1 MAYISLYRKWR
12 PQTFEEVVGQEY
24 VTRTLANAVRS
35 GNIAHAY
42 LFAGPRGTGKTSTA
56 RILAKA
62 LNCEEGP
69 TPNPCNHCS
78 SCRSITDG
86 TSVDVVEIDAASNRG
101 IDDIRDLRERVIFT
115 PASSRVKVYILDE
128 AHMITK
134 EAFNAFL
141 KTLEEPPAHAVFVL
155 ATTEP
160 HKLPQTIL
168 SRCQRHDF
176 RSVPAPLL
184 AEYLRRV
191 AGEEGYRVTP
201 EALRLVARRARGS
214 VRDALVALEQLAS
227 YGDGVVEESDAAGFL
242 GLIEDEVLLEMGE
255 SLIGGDLQAVIS
267 MVERVHEEGR
277 DLAHFAA
284 QVQEHFRKVL
294 LLQHADLGAVDLE
307 VDEDSLRRLREQ
319 ASLLSPERTLHFI
332 AAMGR
337 AREEMKQSSSPRLV
351 LESALIAMAREDL
364 EGTPEAILARL
375 KRLEGKLEGMAH
387 REAATAAL
395 RGEARTGR
403 AATRSGGA
411 AAAVTEAEAA
421 GAGPEEIKAEAGAAE
436 VAAEPEGPRE
446 EPEAVVEEPAAA
458 VSREDSS
465 AAGLDLAAV
474 RKSWARVKERVR
486 EIKVPTHALL
496 LEGKPLRLEGDELVI
511 SFPSDRSFHYRE
523 LSKENHRRVVERAL
537 EEVLGAPLRV
547 SAVLEEGGRGSAEA
561 PAPVGKSRGSSVR
574 SRRAA
579 REGEAGGIPDTG
591 EDEGAVERQP
601 ETAPRRAPEDVEKE
615 VAAPVEKEAGAGE
628 AGKVKLLKDIFGA
641 EMVEEIKLQE

>member
-1 MAYISLYRKWR
+1 MAYVSLYRKRR

-24 VTRTLANAVRS
+24 VTRTLANAIRS

-69 TPNPCNHCS
+69 TPNPCNRCA
-78 SCRSITDG
+78 SCRSIADG

-176 RSVPAPLL
+176 RSVPAPLM
-184 AEYLRRV
+184 AEYLQRV

-227 YGDGVVEESDAAGFL
+227 YGEGVVEESDAAGFL
-242 GLIEDEVLLEMGE
+242 GLIEDEVLLETGE
-255 SLIGGDLQAVIS
+255 ALIGGDIRAVIS

-277 DLAHFAA
+277 DLAHFAI
-284 QVQEHFRKVL
+284 QVQDHFRKVL

-307 VDEDSLRRLREQ
+307 VDEGSMGRLREQ

-332 AAMGR
+332 ASMGR
-337 AREEMKQSSSPRLV
+337 AREEMRQSSSPRLV

-364 EGTPEAILARL
+364 EGTPEAVLARL
-375 KRLEGKLEGMAH
+375 RKLEDRLEGVGLPGAVPGAW
-387 REAATAAL
+387 RERAVSV
-395 RGEARTGR
+395 GR
-403 AATRSGGA
+403 AAPPGKQTGVA
-411 AAAVTEAEAA
+411 AGKEAA
-421 GAGPEEIKAEAGAAE
+421 GAESGRRGRSSAATE
-436 VAAEPEGPRE
+436 AAEPERLPGGRGPETAGTE
-446 EPEAVVEEPAAA
+446 EGPGGG
-458 VSREDSS
+458 DS
-465 AAGLDLAAV
+465 AAIGLDMSAV
-474 RKSWARVKERVR
+474 RRSWARVRERVR

-496 LEGKPLRLEGDELVI
+496 MEGKPLRLEGDELVI
-511 SFPSDRSFHYRE
+511 SFPPDRAFHCGE
-523 LSKENHRRVVERAL
+523 LGKENHRLVVERAL
-537 EEVLGAPLRV
+537 REVLGVPLRMR
-547 SAVLEEGGRGSAEA
+547 AVMEGEGRGPVAPPSQGRKQRVA
-561 PAPVGKSRGSSVR
+561 PAPEGGVEIKE
-574 SRRAA
+574 AA
-579 REGEAGGIPDTG
+579 GTPGAEGEV
-591 EDEGAVERQP
+591 EAVTPQP
-601 ETAPRRAPEDVEKE
+601 GTRPRGMPEDAEKE
-615 VAAPVEKEAGAGE
+615 VATPAGKESAGD
-628 AGKVKLLKDIFGA
+628 AGKVKLLKDVFGA

>member
-1 MAYISLYRKWR
+1 MAYVSLYRKWR

-24 VTRTLANAVRS
+24 VTRTLANAIRS

-69 TPNPCNHCS
+69 TPNPCNRCA

-176 RSVPAPLL
+176 RSVPAPLM
-184 AEYLRRV
+184 AEYLQKV

-227 YGDGVVEESDAAGFL
+227 YGEGMVEESDAAGFL
-242 GLIEDEVLLEMGE
+242 GLIEDEVLLETGKA
-255 SLIGGDLQAVIS
+255 LIGGDIRAVIS
-267 MVERVHEEGR
+267 IVEKVHEEGR
-277 DLAHFAA
+277 DLAHFAV
-284 QVQEHFRKVL
+284 QVQDHFRKVL

-307 VDEDSLRRLREQ
+307 VDEGSMGRLREQ

-332 AAMGR
+332 ASMGR

-351 LESALIAMAREDL
+351 LESALVAMAREDL

-375 KRLEGKLEGMAH
+375 RKLEDRLEGAGLPGAVPGAWREGPVSVGHVPPSGEEAGLAVAKEVAGTGPG
-387 REAATAAL
+387 RRGRRPAAT
-395 RGEARTGR
+395 E
-403 AATRSGGA
+403 
-411 AAAVTEAEAA
+411 
-421 GAGPEEIKAEAGAAE
+421 
-436 VAAEPEGPRE
+436 AAEPETSPGE
-446 EPEAVVEEPAAA
+446 GKPEAAEAEEGPGGGDAAKVELD
-458 VSREDSS
+458 VS
-465 AAGLDLAAV
+465 AV
-474 RKSWARVKERVR
+474 RKSWARVRERVR

-496 LEGKPLRLEGDELVI
+496 MEGKPFRLEGDELVI
-511 SFPSDRSFHYRE
+511 SFPPDRAFHCGE
-523 LSKENHRRVVERAL
+523 LGKENHRLVVERAL
-537 EEVLGAPLRV
+537 REVLGVPLRMR
-547 SAVLEEGGRGSAEA
+547 AVLEGEGRDSVGPISQGRKQHGPSAPKGDVEGKGAAGTPSAE
-561 PAPVGKSRGSSVR
+561 G
-574 SRRAA
+574 
-579 REGEAGGIPDTG
+579 EGEAVTPPPGT
-591 EDEGAVERQP
+591 R
-601 ETAPRRAPEDVEKE
+601 PRGMPEDVEKE
-615 VAAPVEKEAGAGE
+615 VAAPAGKESAGD
-628 AGKVKLLKDIFGA
+628 AGKVKLLKDVFGA